1 MDDLDCGRH
10 AGSRH
15 GSALPEAQ
23 FPRVNHYQQSA
34 RVRFLCRTM
43 AKRL

>member
-15 GSALPEAQ
+15 GSALPDGQ
-23 FPRVNHYQQSA
+23 SPRVNHCRQSA
-34 RVRFLCRTM
+34 SVRFLC
-43 AKRL
+43 